1 MTNLK
6 FELIITY
13 YKRPIL
19 VLNTLES
26 IMKSTYNNWHLTL
39 IDDSGDDSFKET
51 FLNYGFESSKITY
64 KSILMSDTEK
74 NQTGGS
80 IFGKYVNE
88 TILETDADIVILI
101 CDDDAIFPDYMEN
114 LNVFYNE
121 NPDKVWGYSHVQF
134 FNPEIEH
141 YTNSRKTIPEN
152 TPHGGEDLNS
162 WTTPIYP
169 AYNIDFSQ
177 VTFRK
182 RAFTESN
189 VWYPYPHT
197 VSLDAHV
204 FENMSKVWG
213 TCDFTNCYGQY
224 KAWFWNQLGFRVG
237 RGGGPFM

>member
-13 YKRPIL
+13 YKRPKL

-26 IMKSTYNNWHLTL
+26 IIKTSYDNWHLTF

-51 FLNYGFESSKITY
+51 FLNYGFDISKITY
-64 KSILMSDTEK
+64 KPILMSDSEK
-74 NQTGGS
+74 NEIGGS
-80 IFGKYVNE
+80 IFGKYVND
-88 TILETDADIVILI
+88 TILETDAEIIILI

-121 NPDKVWGYSHVQF
+121 NPNKMWGYCHLKF
-134 FNPEIEH
+134 YNPEVEH
-141 YTNSRKTIPEN
+141 YTNSRHVIPEN
-152 TPHGGEDLNS
+152 TIPDGPDLNS
-162 WTTPIYP
+162 NTTPISP
-169 AYNIDFSQ
+169 ENVIDFSQ

-189 VWYPYPHT
+189 VWYPHPYT

-204 FENMSKVWG
+204 FHNMTQFWG
-213 TCDFTNCYGQY
+213 LCDFTNCYGQY
-224 KAWFWNQLGFRVG
+224 KAWFDNQLGTRIRSGKGV
-237 RGGGPFM
+237 FM